1 MLYTEFDIGWA
12 IKGGDRLASIYEIRG
27 NGRLGAHCLESLLCL
42 CHAFGSKWIQLVGD
56 MNGEEPNDAFRYA
69 VSLPTDGKTVAIGSE
84 GYARALIVTNW
95 TNK

>member
-1 MLYTEFDIGWA
+1 
-12 IKGGDRLASIYEIRG
+12 
-27 NGRLGAHCLESLLCL
+27 
-42 CHAFGSKWIQLVGD
+42 